1 LKSTILAGI
10 KGEKMLRIAV
20 CEDEEQHKKILV
32 DLIGRYPFE
41 TDYHLTTFQFGYELI
56 EAINKGI
63 NFDIIFLDMRL
74 DNEDG
79 IDIANEIR
87 KTDNN
92 ARIII
97 TTSLIEYA
105 VLGYSV
111 SASDFLLKPF
121 PEEKLFQ
128 VLKKMESE
136 IRQARTSFHEFEIN
150 NEKVFLKSDEI
161 LYFES
166 LGRKIKV
173 VTGETEYEYYYT
185 ISALEKEL
193 DPVRFVLCHRSYIVN
208 LKNVKSIKTKTA
220 VLKNGVMIPIS
231 PKRNQKVYDAFTRYL
246 AGSRE

>member
-1 LKSTILAGI
+1 MLK
-10 KGEKMLRIAV
+10 IAI
-20 CEDEEQHKKILV
+20 CEDEEVHKKILV

-41 TDYHLTTFQFGYELI
+41 TDYSLTTFQYGYELI
-56 EAINKGI
+56 EASNKGM

-74 DNEDG
+74 GQEDG

-87 KTDNN
+87 KTDHTT
-92 ARIII
+92 RIII

-111 SASDFLLKPF
+111 KASDFLLKPF

-128 VLKKMESE
+128 VLKKLENE
-136 IRQARTSFHEFEIN
+136 IKYSRSSFHEIEIN
-150 NEKVFLKSDEI
+150 NEKIFLRSDEI

-173 VTGETEYEYYYT
+173 ATFEAEHEYYHT

-193 DPVRFVLCHRSYIVN
+193 DSLRFVLCHRSYIIN

-231 PKRNQKVYDAFTRYL
+231 PKRNQKVYDAFTRYM
-246 AGSRE
+246 AGSME

>member
-1 LKSTILAGI
+1 MLK
-10 KGEKMLRIAV
+10 IAV

-56 EAINKGI
+56 EASNKGI
-63 NFDIIFLDMRL
+63 NYDIIFLDMRL

-87 KTDNN
+87 KTDNKVH
-92 ARIII
+92 IVI

-111 SASDFLLKPF
+111 NASDFLLKPF
-121 PEEKLFQ
+121 PEEKLFH
-128 VLKKMESE
+128 VLKKLEND
-136 IRQARTSFHEFEIN
+136 IGQAKSSFHEFEIN
-150 NEKVFLKSDEI
+150 NEKIFLKNDEI

-166 LGRKIKV
+166 LGRKIRV
-173 VTGETEYEYYYT
+173 VTFEAEYEYYYT

-193 DPVRFVLCHRSYIVN
+193 DSLRFVLCHRSYIVN
-208 LKNVKSIKTKTA
+208 LKNVKSIKTKTV
-220 VLKNGVMIPIS
+220 VLNNGVMIPIS
-231 PKRNQKVYDAFTRYL
+231 SKRNQKVYDAFTWYL
-246 AGSRE
+246 AGSLE

>member
-1 LKSTILAGI
+1 LKSSVSAGI
-10 KGEKMLRIAV
+10 KGEKMLKIAV

-32 DLIGRYPFE
+32 DLISRYPFK
-41 TDYHLTTFQFGYELI
+41 TDYCLTTFQYGYELI
-56 EAINKGI
+56 AASNRGSA
-63 NFDIIFLDMRL
+63 FDVIFLDMRL
-74 DNEDG
+74 DQEDG

-87 KTDNN
+87 KSGNT

-121 PEEKLFQ
+121 PQEKLFQ
-128 VLKKMESE
+128 VLEKLENDIKNARSNFYE
-136 IRQARTSFHEFEIN
+136 IDIN
-150 NEKVFLKSDEI
+150 NEKIFLKSDEI

-166 LGRKIKV
+166 LGRKMKV
-173 VTGETEYEYYYT
+173 VTFDEAYEYYDKIT
-185 ISALEKEL
+185 ALQEL

-208 LKNVKSIKTKTA
+208 LKNVKSIKMKMA

-231 PKRNQKVYDAFTRYL
+231 PKRNQKVYDAFTRYM
-246 AGSRE
+246 AGSME

>member
-1 LKSTILAGI
+1 
-10 KGEKMLRIAV
+10 MLRIAV

-74 DNEDG
+74 DSEDG

-173 VTGETEYEYYYT
+173 VTDETEYEYYYT

-220 VLKNGVMIPIS
+220 ILKNGVMIPIS

>member
-1 LKSTILAGI
+1 MLK
-10 KGEKMLRIAV
+10 IAV

-32 DLIGRYPFE
+32 DLIGRYPFK
-41 TDYHLTTFQFGYELI
+41 TDYSLTTFQFGYELVAASN
-56 EAINKGI
+56 EGI
-63 NFDIIFLDMRL
+63 NFDMIFLDMRL

-87 KTDNN
+87 KTDTE

-111 SASDFLLKPF
+111 NASDFLLKPF
-121 PEEKLFQ
+121 PEDKLFLVLEKLEND
-128 VLKKMESE
+128 LKYS
-136 IRQARTSFHEFEIN
+136 RSSFHEIEIN
-150 NEKVFLKSDEI
+150 NEKIFLKSDEI

-173 VTGETEYEYYYT
+173 TTFDAEYEYYYT

-193 DPVRFVLCHRSYIVN
+193 DSLRFILCHRSYIVN
-208 LKNVKSIKTKTA
+208 LKNVKSIKTKA
-220 VLKNGVMIPIS
+220 VVLKNGVMIPIS
-231 PKRNQKVYDAFTRYL
+231 PKRNQKVYDAFTRYM
-246 AGSRE
+246 AGSME

>member
-1 LKSTILAGI
+1 MLK
-10 KGEKMLRIAV
+10 IAI
-20 CEDEEQHKKILV
+20 CEDEEVHKKILV
-32 DLIGRYPFE
+32 DLIGRYPFKM
-41 TDYHLTTFQFGYELI
+41 DYLLTTFQYGYELV
-56 EAINKGI
+56 EASNKAMK
-63 NFDIIFLDMRL
+63 FDIIFLDMRL

-87 KTDNN
+87 KTDQI

-111 SASDFLLKPF
+111 NASDFLLKPY
-121 PEEKLFQ
+121 PEEKLFL
-128 VLKKMESE
+128 VLEKLENDIKHS
-136 IRQARTSFHEFEIN
+136 RSSFHEIEIN
-150 NEKVFLKSDEI
+150 NEKIFLESDQI

-173 VTGETEYEYYYT
+173 ATFEAEYEYYYT

-193 DPVRFVLCHRSYIVN
+193 DSLRFVLCHRSYIIN

-231 PKRNQKVYDAFTRYL
+231 PKRNQKVYDAFTRYM

>member
-1 LKSTILAGI
+1 
-10 KGEKMLRIAV
+10 MLRIAV

-74 DNEDG
+74 DSEDG

-136 IRQARTSFHEFEIN
+136 IRQSRTSFHEFDIN

-173 VTGETEYEYYYT
+173 VTDETEYEYYYT

-220 VLKNGVMIPIS
+220 ILKNGVMIPIS

>member
-1 LKSTILAGI
+1 MLK
-10 KGEKMLRIAV
+10 IAV

-41 TDYHLTTFQFGYELI
+41 TAYHLTTFQFGYELV
-56 EAINKGI
+56 AATNKGI
-63 NFDIIFLDMRL
+63 NYDIIFLDMRL

-87 KTDNN
+87 KTNKK

-111 SASDFLLKPF
+111 NASDFLLKPF
-121 PEEKLFQ
+121 PEEKLFL
-128 VLKKMESE
+128 VLNKLE
-136 IRQARTSFHEFEIN
+136 IDIRHSRSSFYEFEMN

-166 LGRKIKV
+166 LSRKIKV
-173 VTGETEYEYYYT
+173 VTFDTAYEYYYT

-193 DPVRFVLCHRSYIVN
+193 DPVRFVLCHRSYIIN

-231 PKRNQKVYDAFTRYL
+231 PKRNQKVYDAFTRYM
-246 AGSRE
+246 AGSME